1 MGEWIGRDRKARRC
15 YGFDEIA
22 LVPGAVTINPDE
34 VDTSFEIGGKKFQI
48 PFLASAMDGVVD
60 PKFAIAMGKLGGI
73 AVLNL
78 EGIYTRY
85 DDYQP
90 ILGDI
95 ARSTPEKATELV
107 QKLYLKPIKE
117 KLITKHIP

>member
-1 MGEWIGRDRKARRC
+1 MSVFIGRDRKARRA

-22 LVPGAVTINPDE
+22 LVPGDMTINPDE
-34 VDTSFEIGGKKFQI
+34 VDIKMTIGKQKFEI

-60 PKFAIAMGKLGGI
+60 PKFAIAMGKLGGL

-85 DDYQP
+85 DDCES
-90 ILGDI
+90 ILQEISEAD
-95 ARSTPEKATELV
+95 REKAT
-107 QKLYLKPIKE
+107 
-117 KLITKHIP
+117 